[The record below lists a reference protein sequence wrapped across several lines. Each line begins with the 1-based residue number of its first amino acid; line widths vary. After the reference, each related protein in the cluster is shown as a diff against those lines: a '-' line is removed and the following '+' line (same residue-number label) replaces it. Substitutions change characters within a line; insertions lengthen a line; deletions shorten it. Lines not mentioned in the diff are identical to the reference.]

1 MTLMIGNASMGIILV
16 VDDEVEACKVLD
28 EYLSA
33 KGHEVHMSHNGPS
46 AIEKM
51 RSVRPHIVLLDMI
64 MPGMKGTEVL
74 REMKKIDPSVKIVM
88 VTVVTD
94 EEEAC
99 ETFELG
105 AYDYITKPVN
115 LAHLYKIIMA
125 ALGDR

>member
-1 MTLMIGNASMGIILV
+1 MSKILV

-33 KGHEVHMSHNGPS
+33 KGYEVHTSHDGPS
-46 AIEKM
+46 AIEKIKT
-51 RSVRPHIVLLDMI
+51 VKPHLVLLDMI
-64 MPGMKGTEVL
+64 MPGMQGLEVL
-74 REMKKIDPSVKIVM
+74 KEIKKIDPNLKIVM

-105 AYDYITKPVN
+105 ACDYITKPVN
-115 LAHLYKIIMA
+115 IAHLEKIIMA
-125 ALGDR
+125 AMI